1 MKNAKSKIRFI
12 ETFAIATFPIAL
24 AVGCSA
30 TGDKSAAAIGLQE
43 TGLHEEVAIEQQTD
57 INTNDLNTL
66 SYIETEQTYTETQF
80 DEIPTEMPSMQSAE
94 GIDSTLEHDTT
105 VAETNTLQVNLQVPE
120 PAKVDKPQTNIFH
133 FAFNK
138 YDVDEQDYVLLKEHA
153 EYLLENSNVVVN
165 VNGYSDNRG
174 SAKNNFEVSKKRAQQ
189 IANILTTYG
198 VPESQ
203 IKVNGYG
210 ESFPLHDEKNWEENR
225 RVELEYS
232 EDTDTNGLIVSAF

>member
-43 TGLHEEVAIEQQTD
+43 TGMHEEVAIEQQTD

-105 VAETNTLQVNLQVPE
+105 VAEINTLQVNLQVPE

>member
-43 TGLHEEVAIEQQTD
+43 TGMHEEVANEQQTD

>member
-43 TGLHEEVAIEQQTD
+43 TGMHEEVAIEQQTD